1 MMATNVN
8 QTEQIMPWQ
17 RWVKRLSYVALTLAL
32 AWLLSKIFWMLV
44 APEPLVL
51 RSPVAGNTNQAEA
64 PQLSAAPVHLFGEVG
79 LAPVAEVKNVDAPD
93 TRLRLELLGVM
104 QASIPEQSSA
114 IIAQKGGKGD
124 FYRVGAVVQGRTK
137 LASVFPDKVIL
148 DTAGK
153 LETLKFE
160 EFSSRGVGVSAAA
173 DEPDPREV
181 QESRVSSLRDRFSRI
196 RRPSD
201 FMGIASEA
209 ATESPEAVIQ
219 GLGLDPI
226 GVGEGYRVTDS
237 SILLKAGMK
246 QGDVLLSINGQQL
259 GDSGSDQAL
268 LDQVMQEGRAQIE
281 VQRGNSRFMINQ
293 SFGAQN

>member
-1 MMATNVN
+1 MVAVVN
-8 QTEQIMPWQ
+8 QTPELTSWQ
-17 RWVKRLSYVALTLAL
+17 RWVKRLAYLALTLVT
-32 AWLLSKIFWMLV
+32 AWLLARVFWMLL
-44 APEPLVL
+44 APEPLIL
-51 RSPVAGNTNQAEA
+51 KSPVAGNNSSNNA
-64 PQLSAAPVHLFGEVG
+64 PQVSAAPYHLFGEVG
-79 LAPVAEVKNVDAPD
+79 AEPVVAAKEVDAPD

-104 QASIPEQSSA
+104 QATVPEMSSA

-124 FYRVGAVVQGRTK
+124 FYRVGDVVQGRTK
-137 LASVFPDKVIL
+137 LAGVYADKVIL

-160 EFSSRGVGVSAAA
+160 EFSARGVGVAAQA
-173 DEPDPREV
+173 SEPSYREKRDT
-181 QESRVSSLRDRFSRI
+181 SVSDLRDRFSRI

-209 ATESPEAVIQ
+209 AAQSPEVVID
-219 GLGLDPI
+219 GLGLEPI
-226 GVGEGYRVTDS
+226 GVGEGYRVDS
-237 SILLKAGMK
+237 NSILLKAGMK
-246 QGDVLLSINGQQL
+246 AGDVLLSINGQQL
-259 GDSGSDQAL
+259 GDASSDQAL

>member
-1 MMATNVN
+1 MN
-8 QTEQIMPWQ
+8 QAVELAPWQ
-17 RWVKRLSYVALTLAL
+17 KWVKRLAYVSLTLL
-32 AWLLSKIFWMLV
+32 TAWLLATIFWMVL
-44 APEPLVL
+44 APEPITLKA
-51 RSPVAGNTNQAEA
+51 PVAGKSASQAA
-64 PQLSAAPVHLFGEVG
+64 PQVSTAQYHLFGEVG
-79 LAPVAEVKNVDAPD
+79 AEPVVAVQEVDAPD

-104 QASIPEQSSA
+104 QSSVAEMSSA

-124 FYRVGAVVQGRTK
+124 FHRVGDVVQGRTK
-137 LASVFPDKVIL
+137 LAGVYPDKVIL

-160 EFSSRGVGVSAAA
+160 EFSNRGVGVSAQAPA
-173 DEPDPREV
+173 PTDREV
-181 QESRVSSLRDRFSRI
+181 REERVTELRDRFSRI

-209 ATESPEAVIQ
+209 ATESPEAVIE
-219 GLGLDPI
+219 GLGLESV
-226 GVGEGYRVTDS
+226 GVGEGYRVDNS

-246 QGDVLLSINGQQL
+246 PGDVLLSINGQQL
-259 GDSGSDQAL
+259 GDASSDQAL

-293 SFGAQN
+293 SFGARN